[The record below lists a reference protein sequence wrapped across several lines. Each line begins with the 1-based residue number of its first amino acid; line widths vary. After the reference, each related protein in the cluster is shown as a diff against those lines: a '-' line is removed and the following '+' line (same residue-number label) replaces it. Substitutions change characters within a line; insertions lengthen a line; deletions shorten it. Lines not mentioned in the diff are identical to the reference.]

1 MAGNDVR
8 SRVQAVETT
17 LDIIEFLHEQGGAT
31 IETIAANV
39 GVGTSTV
46 HRHLVTLG
54 ERNYVVRIDGRYHLS
69 FKFLT
74 HGGRVRNR
82 VSHDEL
88 IVNKLHQIVEET
100 GERVQFIIE
109 EQGQRVYVFTYAG
122 PSAVRTDA
130 TIGKRGPLHV
140 SAAGKSILAYLP
152 DERVAEIL
160 DGLSTDGP
168 TDNSITDRDR
178 LENELE
184 EIRERGYAFNE
195 EESLR
200 GLHAVGAPVREADG
214 PVRGALSISGP
225 ANRLT
230 GEKLRE
236 ELPELLL
243 GATNELEINITYS

>member
-184 EIRERGYAFNE
+184 EIRERGYAFNDQ
-195 EESLR
+195 ESTTGLR
-200 GLHAVGAPVREADG
+200 AVGVPIRYDDG
-214 PVRGALSISGP
+214 QVLGAISISGP
-225 ANRLT
+225 ANRLKGT
-230 GEKLRE
+230 YFRE
-236 ELPELLL
+236 ELPDLLL
-243 GATNELEINITYS
+243 GAVNEIELNVKFS